1 MTLVGQGFSKHRFPC
16 TYRLRPKLENVGSI
30 VHPMN
35 PLARSALAVSAA
47 VVAAYMAWKVSFTW
61 GMYSIRNSTDGQAG
75 MGPFFGSLLV
85 GLVAAIFAV
94 FFVVWWTSRD
104 RKK

>member
-1 MTLVGQGFSKHRFPC
+1 M
-16 TYRLRPKLENVGSI
+16 
-30 VHPMN
+30 HPMN

-47 VVAAYMAWKVSFTW
+47 MAAAYVGWKVSFAW

-75 MGPFFGSLLV
+75 MGPFFGSIFV
-85 GLVAAIFAV
+85 GLVASIFAV
-94 FFVVWWTSRD
+94 FFVVWWTSPD